1 MAVPKKRTS
10 KSKKNKRKS
19 VWKKKAEIWRNIGI
33 TEIEFDP
40 TTPLEPPKRLKG
52 GLRIKNKSRFK
63 LQLIK
68 GQGFND
74 QPGIVPFEQMQV
86 EIIPPKR
93 SQPKKSQSKDIIID
107 ITPSETL
114 SSESPS
120 STNVQSE
127 KSQPEKPL

>member
-10 KSKKNKRKS
+10 KSKKNKRKY

-33 TEIEFDP
+33 TEIQFDP

-52 GLRIKNKSRFK
+52 GLRIKNKSRLK

-74 QPGIVPFEQMQV
+74 QPGLVPLEQMQV
-86 EIIPPKR
+86 EISPPER
-93 SQPKKSQSKDIIID
+93 PQPKKSQSKDIIID
-107 ITPSETL
+107 ITPSETF
-114 SSESPS
+114 SSDS

-127 KSQPEKPL
+127 KSQTEKSL